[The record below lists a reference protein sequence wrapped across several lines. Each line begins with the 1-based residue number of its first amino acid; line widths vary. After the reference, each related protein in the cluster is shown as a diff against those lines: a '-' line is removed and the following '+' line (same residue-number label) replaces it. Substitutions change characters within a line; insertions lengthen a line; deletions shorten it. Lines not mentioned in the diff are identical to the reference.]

1 MRQTVILAAVA
12 IASAMVGQSFATER
26 ASDAL
31 ISACVDPNGGVSIPP
46 SGACQSGATS
56 LSWSQQGPPGLPGP
70 QGPPGPATPASL
82 PISVPA
88 IHLAATPKLVSQR
101 SGISTSVAL
110 AGDGTTHLLDG
121 SVTVHV
127 PAQTWTH
134 KRVIVCDL
142 SGPGSAPL
150 DRQVRA
156 IEAHGAPLT
165 YDVHLTGGSPG
176 MPSCAATSGRGCAR
190 VRACPATH
198 TCCSRTRRSSPHR
211 PACRRRRSREE
222 AVTRARPRRKPRGAT
237 LYQ

>member
-56 LSWSQQGPPGLPGP
+56 LSWSQQGPPGLP
-70 QGPPGPATPASL
+70 GPPGPATPASL

-165 YDVHLTGGSPG
+165 YDVHLTGEVEIGPKSFPGDAVLRCNVGSRLRPG
-176 MPSCAATSGRGCAR
+176 ESVPSYSHVLLTDTTLVTASAGVSAT
-190 VRACPATH
+190 P
-198 TCCSRTRRSSPHR
+198 
-211 PACRRRRSREE
+211 
-222 AVTRARPRRKPRGAT
+222 KP
-237 LYQ
+237 